1 MSRFLLLFTLILCSR
16 ASALVSADTPLFI
29 AGEAF
34 DPQSGSV
41 VYREQ
46 HYCDQQ
52 TLKCNVKYQDAD
64 GVPMLE
70 KRLDYSVQ
78 SAAPDFQ
85 QLDLR
90 TGRYIEAISGDISG
104 ERGTQIRIG
113 DVAVSALQRN
123 VEGMPAHTADA
134 AVDIIRPAE
143 FDTTLLQASDAL
155 VIDAGFDNFVRQQW
169 QALIDGD
176 TVSFSFAVPA
186 RGVAVAMSIKPLGKK
201 KCAALVS
208 DSTVS
213 ESTASDSTVQCFQ
226 LSPKN
231 LIYKVFLKPIQ
242 LAYDSES
249 RRLLAFKGLSSI
261 KDNDNNAQVVLIRY
275 RYP

>member
-1 MSRFLLLFTLILCSR
+1 MMFLRPLLVCSLLFTANAL
-16 ASALVSADTPLFI
+16 ALVSADTPLFI
-29 AGEAF
+29 AGEAY

-52 TLKCNVKYQDAD
+52 SLKCNVKYQDAD
-64 GVPMLE
+64 GLPMLE

-78 SAAPDFQ
+78 GAAPDFQ

-90 TGRYIEAISGDISG
+90 TGRYIEAISDDN
-104 ERGTQIRIG
+104 GTQIRIG
-113 DVAVSALQRN
+113 DVTDSALQRN
-123 VEGMPAHTADA
+123 GDEALDHTANA
-134 AVDIIRPAE
+134 LVDIIQPAE

-169 QALIDGD
+169 QALMDGD
-176 TVSFSFAVPA
+176 TVSFKFAVPA
-186 RGVAVAMSIKPLGKK
+186 RGVAVAMNIKPLSQD
-201 KCAALVS
+201 KCTALVS
-208 DSTVS
+208 DS
-213 ESTASDSTVQCFQ
+213 AARCFQ
-226 LSPKN
+226 LSPKS
-231 LIYKVFLKPIQ
+231 LLYKVFLKPIQ
-242 LAYDSES
+242 LAYDSDS

-261 KDNDNNAQVVLIRY
+261 KDNDNKAQVVLIRY